1 MHQATS
7 MAANCTVELYTGS
20 SYYFLMSLQRLKPC
34 DYFIYIYPLAFTC
47 IVKIYLLV

>member
-1 MHQATS
+1 MRRATS
-7 MAANCTVELYTGS
+7 MAANCTVELYS

-34 DYFIYIYPLAFTC
+34 DYFIYIYSLAFTC